1 MESVATELAESL
13 DKPFPWAVGFGMSH
27 RVAVDGSG
35 IVSNYRQNVQ
45 QGAAPPLGRSSLTR
59 AQLSS

>member
-35 IVSNYRQNVQ
+35 IVSNYRQNAH
-45 QGAAPPLGRSSLTR
+45 QGAAPLICNFPVWYRIPS
-59 AQLSS
+59 